1 MSRQQL
7 KARAAR
13 AIFQR
18 MHEADCRG
26 DPLCGSYQEAGR
38 APVTGLQLIV
48 LQDVERVGEDGA
60 LLVDKVQISAMAA
73 DLPRLRRDGLFIVGQ
88 QRYRVTVP
96 LRNDGVV
103 VTAVVVDA

>member
-18 MHEADCRG
+18 MHEADCQG
-26 DPLCGSYQEAGR
+26 EPVCGSYQEAGR
-38 APVTGLQLIV
+38 VPVNGLQLIL
-48 LQDVERVGEDGA
+48 LQDVERVGEEGV

-73 DLPRLRRDGLFIVGQ
+73 QLPRIRRDGLFIVDK

-96 LRNDGVV
+96 LRNDGVI
-103 VTAVVVDA
+103 VTAVVVEA